1 MVQVVHVFTT
11 LALVTT
17 LLLLQGE
24 ESWNGESLALHQESL
39 SYYDDSLG
47 LADDFRHLDDG
58 SDEGEL
64 RQLKSGRGGGRSS
77 KSSSYSSSYSS
88 YGYG

>member
-1 MVQVVHVFTT
+1 MAQAVLTLLT

-39 SYYDDSLG
+39 SYYDDFLS

-58 SDEGEL
+58 SDDVQAFENHHEL
-64 RQLKSGRGGGRSS
+64 RRQLKSGGGRANSGG
-77 KSSSYSSSYSS
+77 KA
-88 YGYG
+88 